1 MRKDQLAAGARTAKF
16 VGGVG
21 EGEDLH
27 KVSDEPR
34 MEFVPEPTAAP
45 KRKVFRPVGDVLL
58 IRRNEKPVSPL
69 MEGVNVE
76 KEKPL
81 DGLVLAIGPRVKEF
95 KVGMTVVFGKWA
107 GTVLSLNGEEPI
119 MVHEEELL
127 GELADED
134 VKQPLYEDENGK
146 TWCYNPKTRG
156 WDIPF
161 DHAITEIHVDDLKTR
176 AGATVAG
183 HWVNGTFYP
192 ADGGK
197 VLYAESGEF
206 PIGVCCA
213 EFGPNGNGGE

>member
-1 MRKDQLAAGARTAKF
+1 MPRKDLLASGQRTAKF

-69 MEGVNVE
+69 LEGVNVE

-107 GTVLSLNGEEPI
+107 GTILSLNGEEPI

-134 VKQPLYEDENGK
+134 DLE
-146 TWCYNPKTRG
+146 
-156 WDIPF
+156 
-161 DHAITEIHVDDLKTR
+161 ITEIQVDDLKTR
-176 AGATVAG
+176 AGAIVMGTWR
-183 HWVNGTFYP
+183 HGTFYP
-192 ADGGK
+192 ADGSKPLIGGSATEETK
-197 VLYAESGEF
+197 EVGITRRDFLTEEEGESWG
-206 PIGVCCA
+206 GMGGCCSPQA
-213 EFGPNGNGGE
+213 FKEHWEI